1 MKQILITGSSRGI
14 GFEFVRQFLN
24 AGNRVIACNRNPD
37 KYPDLL
43 ELKEK
48 YKENLILIDLDV
60 SSKISIINAYDT
72 LSKEIDRL
80 DILINNAGIRFGGDE
95 KHCDKI
101 GLLFKEDFSRIF
113 AVNTIGPILLIEKF
127 LPLIKN
133 GTNPIIV
140 NISSTSGSIGR
151 RYARADEIGIPFC
164 VTIDFDSIEKKD
176 VTVRNRDDTKQIRVK
191 ISELKEVLGKLINS
205 EIEYIICRTAVLYG
219 WNQQKHNYITCIITS
234 RSTKF
239 ENASKSACI
248 NSSFC

>member
-24 AGNRVIACNRNPD
+24 AGNRVIACNRNPA

-48 YKENLILIDLDV
+48 FKENLILIDLDV

-151 RYARADEIGIPFC
+151 RTRPGGGYSYSASKAALNMISK
-164 VTIDFDSIEKKD
+164 VLSIDLKD
-176 VTVRNRDDTKQIRVK
+176 DNIIVISMHPGWVK
-191 ISELKEVLGKLINS
+191 TTMEL
-205 EIEYIICRTAVLYG
+205 T
-219 WNQQKHNYITCIITS
+219 
-234 RSTKF
+234 
-239 ENASKSACI
+239 ENAPLTTYESVKGI
-248 NSSFC
+248 TKVLDNLTMDKTGKFFDWEGNELPW